1 MIENIF
7 FCSYI
12 KDFVGYMN
20 ATAMQADKVF
30 IFRANYF
37 LELGIHA
44 AGDHLC
50 KVNIIS
56 LHISNHGSL
65 FIPLNKLSI
74 NGEDVQVI
82 EKIAQHY

>member
-1 MIENIF
+1 
-7 FCSYI
+7 
-12 KDFVGYMN
+12 MN

-56 LHISNHGSL
+56 LNISNHGFL